1 MHIIGGNYYLVM
13 YLKKNNYIANHVVFI
28 NDIGQIFYTKQV
40 LNGRINFYFR
50 YHSQFFFN

>member
-1 MHIIGGNYYLVM
+1 MHIIGGNFYLVM